1 MFQRQLIFDFGFH
14 PFCDLYAC
22 VCVMCVFID
31 ISFGTGTQRIFMNR
45 FRDFVEIVLKV

>member
-14 PFCDLYAC
+14 PFCDLY

-31 ISFGTGTQRIFMNR
+31 NFIWYGHTTNFMNR